1 VYHLSGCGNGKGRG
15 KPRVRRNGEM
25 QGEQVID
32 SRYNRIDKA
41 VCDMAA
47 GTVKLRHIGYLLL
60 AFAAPLTVGVLAMG
74 AVS

>member
-1 VYHLSGCGNGKGRG
+1 
-15 KPRVRRNGEM
+15 M
-25 QGEQVID
+25 QGEQVFD